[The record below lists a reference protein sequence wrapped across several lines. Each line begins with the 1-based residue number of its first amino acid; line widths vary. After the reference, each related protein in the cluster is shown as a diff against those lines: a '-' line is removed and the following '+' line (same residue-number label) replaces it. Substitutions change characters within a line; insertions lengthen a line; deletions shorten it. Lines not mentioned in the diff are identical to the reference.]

1 MSLLGLF
8 VTIFGSSVGCV
19 FFGNTGILLFI
30 WLYIIYPPTN
40 SKPTPIPIYL

>member
-1 MSLLGLF
+1 MSFLGLL

-19 FFGNTGILLFI
+19 FFGNTGIT